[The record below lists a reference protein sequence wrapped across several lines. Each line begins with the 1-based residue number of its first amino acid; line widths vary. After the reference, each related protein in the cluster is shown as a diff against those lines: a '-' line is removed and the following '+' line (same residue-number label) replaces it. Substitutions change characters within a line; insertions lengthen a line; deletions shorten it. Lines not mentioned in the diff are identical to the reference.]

1 MIFLILKGTLSR
13 EPLST
18 QGSDGPTRTRMFRTQ
33 GPEGFRVA
41 VDGQWQGAG
50 KEGQHSASALLVRLH
65 T

>member
-18 QGSDGPTRTRMFRTQ
+18 QGS
-33 GPEGFRVA
+33 
-41 VDGQWQGAG
+41 DGQWQGAG